1 MARGTGLH
9 ATPRQGKFDDKK
21 SCNLKKRHPVRNS
34 KVSCDS
40 LIDQVRALVS
50 AEPLPSAESLTELT
64 GQAFEQ
70 YADTLL
76 GDLNTAEASDAW
88 IRREF
93 SEGLDAAGAALRSVL
108 AECRYRHSVSQ
119 GLQRKMFEA
128 ETRLRSALKAR
139 RLEPSG
145 ASRAAAS

>member
-1 MARGTGLH
+1 M
-9 ATPRQGKFDDKK
+9 
-21 SCNLKKRHPVRNS
+21 NPVRNS
-34 KVSCDS
+34 RVACDI
-40 LIDQVRALVS
+40 LIEQVRALVS
-50 AEPLPSAESLTELT
+50 RDPLPSAESLTELT

-70 YADTLL
+70 FADRLL
-76 GDLNTAEASDAW
+76 SDLNTGEASEAW

-93 SEGLDAAGAALRSVL
+93 ADGLDVAGVALRQVL

-128 ETRLRSALKAR
+128 ETRLRAVLKAR
-139 RLEPSG
+139 RLQPKA

>member
-1 MARGTGLH
+1 M
-9 ATPRQGKFDDKK
+9 
-21 SCNLKKRHPVRNS
+21 NPVRNS
-34 KVSCDS
+34 SVACDS
-40 LIDQVRALVS
+40 LIEQVRALVS
-50 AEPLPSAESLTELT
+50 RDPLPSPESLTELT

-70 YADTLL
+70 FADRLL
-76 GDLNTAEASDAW
+76 SDLNTGEASEAW

-93 SEGLDAAGAALRSVL
+93 ADGLDVAGAALRQVL

-128 ETRLRSALKAR
+128 ETRLRAVLKAR
-139 RLEPSG
+139 RLQPKA